1 MTLNLRELRLKVDE
15 HELEGFEYL
24 WQQHLDTVEVD
35 TQQVTAVEEDASQ
48 HLTAAAL
55 QVKKNA
61 PPPTHKFIHIA
72 CVENTH
78 INMQN

>member
-55 QVKKNA
+55 QVKITRRRRRISLSTLLASK
-61 PPPTHKFIHIA
+61 TL
-72 CVENTH
+72 T
-78 INMQN
+78 